1 MNNAVHLHEQ
11 QIRIDEHIAYASGIT
26 GFQSP
31 GSFSVVYVLIS
42 PDGNELARERTDTAI
57 HGTGHHAEVPGGNAL
72 VACREEPIP
81 SHRRSI
87 DVLLGS
93 TRGQPT
99 LRQVAG
105 SCRSS
110 ANVRGQ
116 DSFRPRSH
124 RVGYRSGTGERAN
137 PLKAWHW
144 ESSSNQSTEA
154 EVQAQNG

>member
-1 MNNAVHLHEQ
+1 MNNAVHLREQ

-31 GSFSVVYVLIS
+31 GPFSVAYVLIS

-57 HGTGHHAEVPGGNAL
+57 HGTGHHAEYLAVTLLSRVVKSRFSHIKNLSLYCSDQLVVNQLSGRWQVRVDRLQMFVDKIRSDLDHIEWGIAWVPA
-72 VACREEPIP
+72 
-81 SHRRSI
+81 
-87 DVLLGS
+87 
-93 TRGQPT
+93 
-99 LRQVAG
+99 
-105 SCRSS
+105 
-110 ANVRGQ
+110 
-116 DSFRPRSH
+116 
-124 RVGYRSGTGERAN
+124 RAN